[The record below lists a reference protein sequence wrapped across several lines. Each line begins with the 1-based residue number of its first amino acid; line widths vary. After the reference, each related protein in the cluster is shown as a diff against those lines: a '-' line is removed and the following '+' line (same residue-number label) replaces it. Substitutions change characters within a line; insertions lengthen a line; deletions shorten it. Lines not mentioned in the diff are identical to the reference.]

1 MLEDRVIIESGRA
14 RRHRA
19 VFGWTYRGR
28 TVAALAAL
36 TLLSGAFLPGSR
48 AQEAPK
54 PAEETEPASG
64 VPFFLKGVDLALPA
78 QEAFRNWPTDDV
90 LSKHLYPVP
99 WSLSTFRTASLFGR
113 PILLVLHA
121 PWSHASERFLTETL
135 RDQDVV
141 RTINEGFLLLVVDAD
156 RRPEIRERYQTG
168 SWPGVTFLLPD
179 GRPMISSA
187 NPSASPAPITAG
199 FVDPQTLRYL
209 LEQARMYLARNA
221 TSLAEQAAKWVQE
234 DAAAKPKSGAVSIE
248 TSDALARWLA
258 AGADLTYGGFGVGPK
273 FLVPGLA
280 EYAAARAAR
289 GEAALAAPASLM
301 LTKLIAS
308 PLYDRDG
315 GGMHRIAMSPS
326 WRDLESEKMIE
337 TNAHLL
343 RELLTAARQGDS
355 EDLRGAIRGTA
366 RFLTTVLARPGGG
379 FYLAQMPEGA
389 AKDTGGKANA
399 SRLDRLV
406 LSGSNALAGAALLRA
421 GSFLADD
428 SLQKAGRG
436 ALDLVLSK
444 AYQPGRGVSHVIE
457 PAPDDRRYLADQAE
471 AAFGLVDAFQTT
483 GESRYLEAARD
494 IVTFCTR
501 NLLVPGEAAFRD
513 VLPGAATLGILGNPR
528 RPPRENALLARA
540 MLRLHALGAGEDLR
554 EQAVSILGAF
564 AGDLAAYGVQ
574 ATGLALAIEEA
585 LRPPMTI
592 RIDGRPGDPDTAALR
607 QAALG
612 VRCAWSVVATGSL
625 EARKP
630 LATISWDG
638 ETRKAGDGE
647 KLGQEIRSWVEA
659 KASGGKP

>member
-1 MLEDRVIIESGRA
+1 MIIESGRA
-14 RRHRA
+14 RRLRA
-19 VFGWTYRGR
+19 VDGSTSRGR
-28 TVAALAAL
+28 IAAALAAL
-36 TLLSGAFLPGSR
+36 TLLSGAFAQASL
-48 AQEAPK
+48 AQETPK
-54 PAEETEPASG
+54 SAEETEPASA

-78 QEAFRNWPTDDV
+78 QEAFRSWPTDEV
-90 LSKHLYPVP
+90 LSKHLYPLP
-99 WSLSTFRTASLFGR
+99 WGLSAFRTASLFGR
-113 PILLVLHA
+113 PVLLVLHA
-121 PWSHASERFLTETL
+121 PWSLASERFLTETL
-135 RDQDVV
+135 RDPDVV
-141 RTINEGFLLLVVDAD
+141 RTINDGFVLVVVDAD
-156 RRPEIRERYQTG
+156 RRPDIRERYQTG
-168 SWPGVTFLLPD
+168 SWPGLNFLLPD

-187 NPSASPAPITAG
+187 NASGSPAPITAG

-221 TSLAEQAAKWVQE
+221 TSLAEQAAKWIQE
-234 DAAAKPKSGAVSIE
+234 DAAAKPKSGEVSFE
-248 TSDALARWLA
+248 TSDALARWLVA
-258 AGADLTYGGFGVGPK
+258 SADMTYGGFGVGPK

-280 EYAAARAAR
+280 EYASARAAR
-289 GEAALAAPASLM
+289 GEPALRDPARLM
-301 LTKLIAS
+301 LTKLVAS

-326 WRDLESEKMIE
+326 WQDLESEKMLE

-389 AKDTGGKANA
+389 AKGAGAKAGD

-444 AYQPGRGVSHVIE
+444 AYQAGRGVGHVIE
-457 PAPDDRRYLADQAE
+457 PAPDDRRHLADQAE
-471 AAFGLVDAFQTT
+471 AAFGLVDAYQTT
-483 GESRYLEAARD
+483 GESRYLDAARD

-501 NLLVPGEAAFRD
+501 NLLVPGEAGFRD
-513 VLPGAATLGILGNPR
+513 VLPGAAPLGILANPR

-585 LRPPMTI
+585 VRPPMAI

-607 QAALG
+607 RAALG
-612 VRCAWSVVATGSL
+612 VRCAWSVVANGSL
-625 EARKP
+625 DARKP
-630 LATISWDG
+630 SATISWDG

-647 KLGQEIRSWVEA
+647 KLGQEARAWVEA
-659 KASGGKP
+659 KAGGGHP